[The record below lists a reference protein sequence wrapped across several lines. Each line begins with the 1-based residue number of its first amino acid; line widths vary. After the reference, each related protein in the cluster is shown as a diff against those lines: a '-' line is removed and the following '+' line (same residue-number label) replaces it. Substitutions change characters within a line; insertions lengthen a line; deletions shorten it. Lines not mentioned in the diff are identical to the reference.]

1 MVHYRSFESGI
12 LRYGRDGAS
21 AISDKGQTVWN
32 GSYDMA
38 TPKADTCGSSVVIAD
53 IGEKSLYVYKGS
65 EDKGASFRVDYPIVQ
80 ACVSEQGIVA
90 VLTEDISS
98 NTIYLYDLFTDSDKL
113 LAEIPTNVDDG
124 YPVSLDIAP
133 DGSSIV
139 VSYLCVTTGIA
150 QSRVAFYNFSDEM
163 KTALLAHTIIM
174 TR

>member
-65 EDKGASFRVDYPIVQ
+65 EDKGASFRVGMCIGTGDCSGFNRRYFIKH
-80 ACVSEQGIVA
+80 
-90 VLTEDISS
+90 
-98 NTIYLYDLFTDSDKL
+98 DL
-113 LAEIPTNVDDG
+113 
-124 YPVSLDIAP
+124 SL
-133 DGSSIV
+133 
-139 VSYLCVTTGIA
+139 
-150 QSRVAFYNFSDEM
+150 
-163 KTALLAHTIIM
+163 
-174 TR
+174 